1 VIAYLLR
8 RLSTVPVVIAL
19 ALTLAFVVLRGLPG
33 DAVDST
39 LALSGAGPD
48 EIALRRDQLGLNDPL
63 SQQYLAYLVG
73 VVRGDWGESL
83 ISGQPVT
90 ELIAQNAAPTLVLA
104 LAGLLIALAVGVGL
118 GLVAGIVRL
127 RPLRLSAD
135 ALIAL
140 ALSTPVYWTAT
151 LAIYLF
157 TVKLRLLPG
166 VSGTGVRAL
175 LLPACVLGFH
185 AAGGIAQVT
194 ASSLRETIT
203 QDFVRTARAKGLS
216 DLDVLDHVLRVG
228 LLPVIAVVALQ
239 LGFLLGGTV
248 ITETIFV
255 RRGLGRVLLAAVRD
269 RDYPVVQGLVILSA
283 LVYSLLNALA
293 DVLYGLVDPRVEIE
307 R

>member
-1 VIAYLLR
+1 MIAYLLR